1 MGAGV
6 EEALAVEA
14 DVREAEE
21 PAEAGD
27 QGELRNAECGA
38 VGRLVDTGMTGG
50 QGPYDD
56 SSQANA
62 HHR

>member
-14 DVREAEE
+14 DDREAEE

-27 QGELRNAECGA
+27 QGELRNAECGEEWWKI
-38 VGRLVDTGMTGG
+38 RLYWG
-50 QGPYDD
+50 
-56 SSQANA
+56 
-62 HHR
+62 